1 MNQNTFVIGGEHKF
15 ASKFVERLNK
25 RFGKEL
31 KLIIS
36 NHKTW
41 DQSADR
47 REDIPSNTDLVLV
60 LKSNCN
66 HSLRN
71 WARQEATKDDIKFI
85 ECSHKTAIAE
95 MDIRHCY
102 QLKMNTDID
111 TTQEELDLYDTW
123 DRFLGERIFVL
134 PILGMEDEGIFT
146 GKDAYERM
154 PWIRDGKKKMVAKW
168 DRLWVSYS
176 KESSDNLRTMLNRVA
191 SIEGRKA
198 TLEPLHILN
207 KGKSPYFKLI
217 EVFKSFK
224 EGSLGRGQVK
234 MIADQWVRDAYL
246 GTNLRDFSSKSNLKY
261 ALEMI
266 FGLNLENLS
275 PETLEVVEE
284 HFPKPGRPKVKKSKQ
299 EREDNLVAVIES
311 QAEQNMNTSSY
322 PQTQE
327 ECDDLMA
334 QIGQDVAQFTDDL
347 DSHNQVS
354 EDPVVETPVETP
366 VETEEQSLS
375 AEPYVLLGT
384 LKLTP
389 NDNVIC
395 IGEVQ
400 LEGEVHIYG
409 GINLEVDRIENNTL
423 YGVKIKKG

>member
-1 MNQNTFVIGGEHKF
+1 MQQNTFVIGGESKF

-47 REDIPSNTDLVLV
+47 RENIPSNTDLVLV

-71 WARQEATKDDIKFI
+71 WARQEATKSNVKFI

-95 MDIRHCY
+95 TDIRHCY
-102 QLKMNTDID
+102 QLPINTDLD
-111 TTQEELDLYDTW
+111 TTQEELDLYETW
-123 DRFLGERIFVL
+123 NEFLGEHTFIL
-134 PILGMEDEGIFT
+134 PLLGMEDEGVFN

-154 PWIRDGKKKMVAKW
+154 PWVREGKKKMISKW

-176 KESSDNLRTMLNRVA
+176 KESSEETRNMLNRVA
-191 SIEGRKA
+191 SLEGRKA
-198 TLEPLHILN
+198 TLQPLHMVN
-207 KGKSPYFKLI
+207 KGKSPYIKLLD
-217 EVFKSFK
+217 VFKSFK
-224 EGSLGRGQVK
+224 EDSLGRGQVK

-246 GTNLRDFSSKSNLKY
+246 GTNLRDFTAKNNLNY
-261 ALEMI
+261 ALKLI
-266 FGLNLENLS
+266 FGLSLDNLS
-275 PETLEVVEE
+275 AETLEVIEE
-284 HFPKPGRPKVKKSKQ
+284 HFPKPGRPKKAKKNRQ
-299 EREDNLVAVIES
+299 EREDSFVAVIEAT
-311 QAEQNMNTSSY
+311 AEENMVV
-322 PQTQE
+322 PMTQE

-334 QIGQDVAQFTDDL
+334 QNPI
-347 DSHNQVS
+347 
-354 EDPVVETPVETP
+354 PKVEVEQPPVEP
-366 VETEEQSLS
+366 LVSNEEQSS

-400 LEGEVHIYG
+400 IEGGVHIYG

>member
-25 RFGKEL
+25 RFAKEL
-31 KLIIS
+31 KLVIS

-47 REDIPSNTDLVLV
+47 RENIPSNTDLVLV

-71 WARQEATKDDIKFI
+71 WARQEATKDEIKFI

-123 DRFLGERIFVL
+123 EAFLGERIFAL
-134 PILGMEDEGIFT
+134 PILGMDDEGIFT

-154 PWIRDGKKKMVAKW
+154 PWVKNGKKKMIAKW
-168 DRLWVSYS
+168 DKLWVAYS

-224 EGSLGRGQVK
+224 EGSLGKGQVK

-246 GTNLRDFSSKSNLKY
+246 GTNLRDFTSKSGLKY
-261 ALEMI
+261 ALGLI
-266 FGLNLENLS
+266 FGVGLDDLS

-284 HFPKPGRPKVKKSKQ
+284 HFPKPGRPKVKRTKQ
-299 EREDNLVAVIES
+299 EREDNFLAVIES
-311 QAEQNMNTSSY
+311 TAEQNMNTPTY
-322 PQTQE
+322 PMPMTQE
-327 ECDDLMA
+327 ECDDLLA
-334 QIGQDVAQFTDDL
+334 QQIGQTVAQSTDDL
-347 DSHNQVS
+347 DSHNQVD
-354 EDPVVETPVETP
+354 EDPI
-366 VETEEQSLS
+366 ETEEQSLS

-400 LEGEVHIYG
+400 LEGGVHIYG